1 MVVPPLAPVVIPGDK
16 VSVVV
21 LPKPV
26 ESATVKIVSV
36 GNGLADANLNNNS
49 VSYNPVTSFSG
60 KTNVTVET
68 TVNGVTTQQ
77 QVQVLVLPVPPKV
90 SESQPIKFTTSTI
103 NWDKSPNAIG
113 YQVWIRGQ
121 LVCTTTSATKCEVP
135 LTVGPETP
143 VTVTV
148 LGNDDT
154 KTDVTPVYSIKK
166 PLPAL
171 VVNFDTA
178 KYDLSTSAKKHLQEV
193 AAVIKQEGFT
203 RLVITGHTDSRG
215 GIDNSKLS
223 LNRAQATVDY
233 LKKLLP
239 KMNIKVGA
247 YAAGKP
253 IASNATPQGEAA
265 NRRAEI
271 SVW

>member
-1 MVVPPLAPVVIPGDK
+1 MVVPPLEPVVIPGDQ
-16 VSVVV
+16 VSVIE

-26 ESATVKIVSV
+26 ASATVKIVSV
-36 GNGLADANLNNNS
+36 GTGLSDANLQNNS

-60 KTNVTVET
+60 KTNVVVET

-77 QVQVLVLPVPPKV
+77 QVQVLVLPVAPKV

-103 NWDKSPNAIG
+103 QWDQSPNAVK
-113 YQVWIRGQ
+113 YQVWVRGE
-121 LVCTTTSATKCEVP
+121 LACTTTTTSCQVP
-135 LTVGPETP
+135 LTVGPQTP

-154 KTDVTPVYSIKK
+154 KTQVTPVYSIKK

-178 KYDLSTSAKKHLQEV
+178 KYDLSAAAKKHLQEV

-247 YAAGKP
+247 YADAKP
-253 IASNATPQGEAA
+253 VASNATASGEAA